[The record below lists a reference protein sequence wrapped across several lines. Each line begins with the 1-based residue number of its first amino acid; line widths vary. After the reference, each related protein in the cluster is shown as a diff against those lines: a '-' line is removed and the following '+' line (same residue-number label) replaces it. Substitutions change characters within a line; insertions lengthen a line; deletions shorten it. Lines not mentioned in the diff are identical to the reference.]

1 MTEVTLVLSGG
12 GAKATAHLGAVRALR
27 ETGLEPTRFVGTSMG
42 AVMGTMLAAGLTP
55 EAVFELVRGVRRH
68 DVARVSAAALV
79 QGLFATALLHAEPL
93 QRTLARL
100 LPVTEFGQLR
110 WPLTV
115 TTADLDSGE
124 LVCFG
129 DGGEDAPLL
138 TVLYAACALPLWY
151 PPETWQ
157 GRRLADGGLRGVLPL
172 QVAARFPTDL
182 VVAVDA
188 GPGFDTVPAEGR
200 LAPPPLIRMH
210 NDSTNVLMAD
220 NTELELALWRAT
232 PGRPPMLYIRPTV
245 ERGATFALHHLER
258 YEEAGYA
265 AAKETLMQ
273 LSDQTL
279 YPGIVP

>member
-27 ETGLEPTRFVGTSMG
+27 EAGLEPTRFVATSMG
-42 AVMGTMLAAGLTP
+42 AVMGALLGAGLTP
-55 EAVFELVRGVRRH
+55 EAAIERVRGVRRR
-68 DVARVSAAALV
+68 DVARVSAASLV
-79 QGLFATALLHAEPL
+79 QGFFATALLHAEPL

-115 TTADLDSGE
+115 TAADLDSGD
-124 LVCFG
+124 LICFG

-138 TVLYAACALPLWY
+138 TALYAACALPLWY
-151 PPETWQ
+151 PPEAWQ

-172 QVAARFPTDL
+172 QVAARFRADL

-188 GPGFDTVPAEGR
+188 GPGFDAGPAEGR

-210 NDSTNVLMAD
+210 NDSTNVLMSA

-232 PGRPPMLYIRPTV
+232 PGRPPLLYIRPAV
-245 ERGATFALHHLER
+245 ERGATFALQQLER

-265 AAKETLMQ
+265 AAKEALMQ
-273 LSDQTL
+273 PSNRTLS
-279 YPGIVP
+279 PGIVP